1 MFCKRSE
8 TEMTTLSSTD
18 NTQRSL
24 SSSLAENVAYH
35 YVNLILVLIKYL
47 KDVGFVLPFYEG
59 GVS

>member
-18 NTQRSL
+18 NMQRSL